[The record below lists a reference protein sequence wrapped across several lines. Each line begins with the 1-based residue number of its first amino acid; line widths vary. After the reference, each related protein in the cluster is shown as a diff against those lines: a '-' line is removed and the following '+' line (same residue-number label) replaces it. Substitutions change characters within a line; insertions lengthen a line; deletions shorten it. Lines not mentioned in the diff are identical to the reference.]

1 MNALKIYNVVKT
13 DNDLRKPRNK
23 ETYSVLGFMRLNGLI
38 GETILP
44 EDPVNKRVLRQ
55 SASYTIKIEKHWIE
69 LEAIIHS
76 ICRDAV
82 WKKIWMKLFMIKWL
96 NTFHQPMEM

>member
-1 MNALKIYNVVKT
+1 M
-13 DNDLRKPRNK
+13 
-23 ETYSVLGFMRLNGLI
+23 LGFMRLNGLI

-44 EDPVNKRVLRQ
+44 EDPVSEKSVAVKREL
-55 SASYTIKIEKHWIE
+55 YDKNIENWIE